1 MASLASQAAPPAAG
15 AVHPVVIC
23 DQPARVPAAAPGA
36 ADWYNERVA
45 DDDWQSQ
52 RARAVAHHGAELDR
66 RRAAE
71 AAEASGLVE
80 RFVADARAAGLP
92 TAPLRARSYNG
103 RSYRTPLRGWYLNS
117 DRTIAVG
124 DDGRYYS
131 LLVPPSATGWLT
143 GVTPQPQAPR
153 LIVGEGARDG
163 ESLPLARLLQQRLEA
178 G

>member
-1 MASLASQAAPPAAG
+1 MP
-15 AVHPVVIC
+15 
-23 DQPARVPAAAPGA
+23 

-71 AAEASGLVE
+71 AEQAMALIEV
-80 RFVADARAAGLP
+80 FMTNARAAGLP
-92 TAPLRARSYNG
+92 TEPLRARSYTG
-103 RSYRTPLRGWYLNS
+103 RSYRTPLRGWYLNG
-117 DRTIAVG
+117 DHTIAVG

-131 LLVPPSATGWLT
+131 LLVPPSAAGWLT

-163 ESLPLARLLQQRLEA
+163 ESIPLARLLERRLTS

>member
-1 MASLASQAAPPAAG
+1 M
-15 AVHPVVIC
+15 
-23 DQPARVPAAAPGA
+23 
-36 ADWYNERVA
+36 A

-52 RARAVAHHGAELDR
+52 RARAVAHHAAELDR

-71 AAEASGLVE
+71 TELAMALIKQ
-80 RFVADARAAGLP
+80 FVTDARVAGLP
-92 TAPLRARSYNG
+92 TEPLRARSYSG
-103 RSYRTPLRGWYLNS
+103 RSYRTPLRGWHLNS

-163 ESLPLARLLQQRLEA
+163 ESIPLQQLLAKRLDEH
-178 G
+178 GRH

>member
-1 MASLASQAAPPAAG
+1 MT
-15 AVHPVVIC
+15 
-23 DQPARVPAAAPGA
+23 
-36 ADWYNERVA
+36 
-45 DDDWQSQ
+45 DDDWQQQ

-71 AAEASGLVE
+71 AEQATALIEQ
-80 RFVADARAAGLP
+80 FVADARTRNVP
-92 TAPLRARSYNG
+92 VEPLRARSYSG

-117 DRTIAVG
+117 DRSIAVG

-131 LLVPPSATGWLT
+131 LLVPPSAAGWLT
-143 GVTPQPQAPR
+143 GVTPQPQPPR

-163 ESLPLARLLQQRLEA
+163 ESIPLAKLLERRLTA

>member
-1 MASLASQAAPPAAG
+1 M
-15 AVHPVVIC
+15 
-23 DQPARVPAAAPGA
+23 
-36 ADWYNERVA
+36 A
-45 DDDWQSQ
+45 DDDWQTQ

-71 AAEASGLVE
+71 AEQATALITAFVE
-80 RFVADARAAGLP
+80 DAKAQQLP
-92 TAPLRARSYNG
+92 TESLRARSYSG
-103 RSYRTPLRGWYLNS
+103 RSYRTPLHGWYLNS

-131 LLVPPSATGWLT
+131 LLVPPSATGWLA
-143 GVTPQPQAPR
+143 GVTPQPERPR

-163 ESLPLARLLQQRLEA
+163 ESIPLEKLLAQRLKK

>member
-1 MASLASQAAPPAAG
+1 VAP
-15 AVHPVVIC
+15 V
-23 DQPARVPAAAPGA
+23 
-36 ADWYNERVA
+36 DWYNERVA

-71 AAEASGLVE
+71 AEQATALIAA
-80 RFVADARAAGLP
+80 FVTDARTQHLP
-92 TAPLRARSYNG
+92 TEPLRARSYSG
-103 RSYRTPLRGWYLNS
+103 RSYRTPLHGWYLNS

-163 ESLPLARLLQQRLEA
+163 ESIPLAKLLEQRLTR

>member
-1 MASLASQAAPPAAG
+1 
-15 AVHPVVIC
+15 VPV
-23 DQPARVPAAAPGA
+23 
-36 ADWYNERVA
+36 DWYNERVA

-71 AAEASGLVE
+71 AEQAMALITQ
-80 RFVADARAAGLP
+80 FVADARAQNLP
-92 TAPLRARSYNG
+92 TEPLRARSYSG
-103 RSYRTPLRGWYLNS
+103 RSYRTPLHGWHLNS

-131 LLVPPSATGWLT
+131 LLVPPSVTGWLT

-163 ESLPLARLLQQRLEA
+163 ESIPLAKLLERRLSS

>member
-1 MASLASQAAPPAAG
+1 MP
-15 AVHPVVIC
+15 I
-23 DQPARVPAAAPGA
+23 
-36 ADWYNERVA
+36 DWYNERVA
-45 DDDWQSQ
+45 DDDWQTQ

-71 AAEASGLVE
+71 AEQAMALITT
-80 RFVADARAAGLP
+80 FVADAQKSNLP
-92 TAPLRARSYNG
+92 KEPLRARSYTG
-103 RSYRTPLRGWYLNS
+103 RSYRTPLHGWYLNS
-117 DRTIAVG
+117 DHTIAVS

-163 ESLPLARLLQQRLEA
+163 ESIPLKTLLDHRLKNE
-178 G
+178 